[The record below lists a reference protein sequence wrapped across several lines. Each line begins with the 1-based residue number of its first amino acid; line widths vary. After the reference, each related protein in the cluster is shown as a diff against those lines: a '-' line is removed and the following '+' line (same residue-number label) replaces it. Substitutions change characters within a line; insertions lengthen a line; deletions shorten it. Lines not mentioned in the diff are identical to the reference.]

1 MAESDKKKRKAKQ
14 SKPRQLR
21 ERRFSPQKARTPVV
35 VAIVGMGGALALGAG
50 LCARFFIS
58 PTPDYWL
65 WLTIVGAA
73 LVAGALFWGDES
85 EPVRVGD
92 AGVAIE
98 KSTEIVRLPWCDME
112 RIHIDGGTL
121 VVEGEEAMLRIPLAA
136 HRRAAA
142 WVLSE
147 GMRRVP
153 DVVDVRPSA
162 ADNLPPTSNR
172 DGESLRVEDYQVV
185 GRLCAASDEPIS
197 VAKDARLCPNC
208 GQVYDRSHVPERC
221 VTCDARL
228 AGRAIRVPKE

>member
-1 MAESDKKKRKAKQ
+1 MVDSSKKKRKAKQ
-14 SKPRQLR
+14 SNPRQLR
-21 ERRFSPQKARTPVV
+21 ERRFAPEKARTPLV
-35 VAIVGMGGALALGAG
+35 VAIVGMVAALALGAG
-50 LCARFFIS
+50 LFARFFVD

-65 WLTIVGAA
+65 WLTIAGAA

-98 KSTEIVRLPWCDME
+98 KSSEIVRLPWCDME
-112 RIHIDGGTL
+112 RIHFDGGTL
-121 VVEGEEAMLRIPLAA
+121 VVEGEAAMLRIPLAA
-136 HRRAAA
+136 HRRAVA

-153 DVVDVRPSA
+153 DVVDVKRSA
-162 ADNLPPTSNR
+162 ADTLPPTSDR
-172 DGESLRVEDYQVV
+172 DGESLRVEEYQVA

-208 GQVYDRSHVPERC
+208 GQVYARSHVPERC
-221 VTCDARL
+221 VTCDAKL
-228 AGRAIRVPKE
+228 AGRAVRVPQE